1 MEGLFQAKRSL
12 QTPTLKREPKRNGSL
27 TGVDLGKVPSGGF
40 FSRRLQAFSARTSHS
55 LPRCELT
62 IANFFS
68 LPFCGGEFQVII
80 TRNLS
85 VLPFFLTIST
95 CYLGVIQ
102 ELSGS
107 SGEHYLNFKST
118 RNSETRALGT
128 PVQ

>member
-1 MEGLFQAKRSL
+1 MEGLFRAKRSL

-27 TGVDLGKVPSGGF
+27 TGVGLGKVPSGGF
-40 FSRRLQAFSARTSHS
+40 SLGGCKRSLARTSHS

-68 LPFCGGEFQVII
+68 LPFCGSEFQVII

-85 VLPFFLTIST
+85 VLPFFLTILT

-107 SGEHYLNFKST
+107 SGEHYFES
-118 RNSETRALGT
+118 
-128 PVQ
+128 